1 MHLYTGSSVKI
12 MLSNGEL
19 VVALRRQ
26 INDDRHQNADD
37 IDEASDHDRMVDCE
51 YSAIFAL

>member
-1 MHLYTGSSVKI
+1 

-26 INDDRHQNADD
+26 INVDREINA
-37 IDEASDHDRMVDCE
+37 ASINKITDHDQLVDRE
-51 YSAIFAL
+51 RIFD